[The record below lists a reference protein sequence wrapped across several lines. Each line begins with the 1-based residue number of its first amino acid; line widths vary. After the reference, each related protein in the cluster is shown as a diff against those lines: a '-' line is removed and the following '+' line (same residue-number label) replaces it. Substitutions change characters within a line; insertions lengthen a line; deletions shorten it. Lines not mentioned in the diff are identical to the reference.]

1 MLMTPSRPRTTP
13 RTRPSAKVLLMF
25 AAAAAL
31 LMVVVVAAAAFT
43 GLGESGTR
51 PTAAPSTAFPQFT
64 VDFDTGSAAGKG
76 QVNMTVEPGLI
87 GRNSVQAVIL
97 DAEGGLAAVPE
108 VRVTFTLPTRDIGPL
123 DAELKNKGGYWSSDS
138 LNLPFPGTWSMSV
151 TIRTSDVDQAT
162 VRRNVTIRSSRPA
175 S

>member
-13 RTRPSAKVLLMF
+13 RTGPSAKALSLF
-25 AAAAAL
+25 AA
-31 LMVVVVAAAAFT
+31 VVVLFAVVALAATAFT
-43 GLGESGTR
+43 GLGGSGTR
-51 PTAAPSTAFPQFT
+51 ATATPSTAYPQFT
-64 VDFDTGSAAGKG
+64 VPFDTGSAAGKG
-76 QVNMTVEPGLI
+76 QANITVEPGLI
-87 GRNSVQAVIL
+87 GRNSVQVVIL

-108 VRVTFTLPTRDIGPL
+108 VRITFTLPTKDIGPL
-123 DAELKNKGGYWSSDS
+123 DAGLKNKGGYWSSDS

-162 VRRNVTIRSSRPA
+162 VRRNVTIRSSRSA

>member
-1 MLMTPSRPRTTP
+1 MLMTPSRPGTMT
-13 RTRPSAKVLLMF
+13 RTRPSAKALLMF
-25 AAAAAL
+25 ATAVVL
-31 LMVVVVAAAAFT
+31 LAIVVIAAAFT
-43 GLGESGTR
+43 GLGDNSTR
-51 PTAAPSTAFPQFT
+51 ATATPSTAFPQFT
-64 VDFDTGSAAGKG
+64 VPFDTGSAGGKG
-76 QVNMTVEPGLI
+76 LADITVEPGLI

-108 VRVTFTLPTRDIGPL
+108 VRITFTLPTKDIGPL

-162 VRRNVTIRSSRPA
+162 VRRNVTIRSSSSA

>member
-1 MLMTPSRPRTTP
+1 VKALS
-13 RTRPSAKVLLMF
+13 LF
-25 AAAAAL
+25 AAAVVL
-31 LMVVVVAAAAFT
+31 LAVVVLAATAFT

-51 PTAAPSTAFPQFT
+51 ATAAPSTAFPQFT
-64 VDFDTGSAAGKG
+64 VPFDTGSAAGKG
-76 QVNMTVEPGLI
+76 QVDVTVEPGLI

-108 VRVTFTLPTRDIGPL
+108 VRITFTLPGKDIGPL
-123 DAELKNKGGYWSSDS
+123 DAGLKNKGGYWSSDS
-138 LNLPFPGTWSMSV
+138 LNLPFPGAWSMAI

-162 VRRNVTIRSSRPA
+162 VRRNVTIRSSSSA